1 MVRTVTPAVAVLAVA
16 GVVAV
21 VIPPAQ
27 AAVSKE
33 QARQTWGISK
43 FKAFPFEQGIV
54 TEDITGAGRL
64 DAVQGHREGW
74 GLLRCRGALVL
85 C

>member
-21 VIPPAQ
+21 VIPPDQ

-33 QARQTWGISK
+33 
-43 FKAFPFEQGIV
+43 
-54 TEDITGAGRL
+54 
-64 DAVQGHREGW
+64 
-74 GLLRCRGALVL
+74 
-85 C
+85 